1 MTESFRLGRIAG
13 VPVGVNWSVLVILG
27 LIAVVLAGGRLPVAA
42 PDRPVGVYAL
52 VGVAAALAFLASL
65 LAHEVSHALVA
76 QRNGVGVEGITL
88 WLFGGVA
95 RLRGEPDSPGADLRI
110 AGVGPLVSLV
120 LGALF
125 LGAAAL
131 AAVAGAGPL
140 ALEALTWLGFINLV
154 LAVFNLAPA
163 APLDGGRVLR
173 AAVWRWT
180 GDRNRAARAATRAGR
195 VFGFVL
201 IALGLAQF
209 LLARGIGGLWLAL
222 IGWFIVAAAGAEEA
236 QVGQNRMLA
245 GIRVG
250 EVMTPD
256 PFTAAPEKSV
266 QAFIDED
273 LMKHRFST
281 LPLVDEGGSLVGL
294 VTLNRVR
301 QVPANERASTSL
313 RDVAC
318 APADLP
324 VAAADEELIELL
336 PRMQGCSDGRA
347 MVLDAQRRLLGIV
360 SPSDVARAVQAAEL
374 RHPHATR
381 VA

>member
-42 PDRPVGVYAL
+42 PDRPVAAYAL
-52 VGVAAALAFLASL
+52 VGVVAALAFLASL
-65 LAHEVSHALVA
+65 LAHEVSHAVVA
-76 QRNGVGVEGITL
+76 RRNGVDVEGITL

-110 AGVGPLVSLV
+110 AGIGPLVSLV
-120 LGALF
+120 LGGLF
-125 LGAAAL
+125 LGGAAL

-140 ALEALTWLGFINLV
+140 VLEALTWLGFINLV

-195 VFGFVL
+195 VFGFLL

-250 EVMTPD
+250 DVMTPD
-256 PFTAAPEKSV
+256 PFTASPEKSV

-273 LMKHRFST
+273 LMRHRFST

-301 QVPANERASTSL
+301 QVPAQQRASTSL

-374 RHPHATR
+374 RGPDGSR
-381 VA
+381 VS